1 MTEHILVGFA
11 IIIVAGTLAQ
21 WLAWKFNLPSILLL
35 MIIGIIIGP
44 VSGYINP
51 DEFFGDILFP
61 FVSISVAIILFE
73 GGLSLHFNEF
83 TQISGVVRNLITIGN
98 IVTWGLTTII
108 SYYVLKL
115 PLGLS
120 LLISA
125 ILVVTGPT
133 VIIPMLRQIKPK
145 GKINAILKWE
155 GIVNDPIGA
164 ILALLVFEILISSGP
179 KEATTVALLT
189 IFKSLSIGL
198 ILGGLTSM
206 IIVYLLRKEFIP
218 DYLQSPFMLTMVIG
232 VFALSNTMQS
242 ESGLLTV
249 TVMGMILANQ
259 KFVTIHHI
267 VEFKENLRVLLIS
280 ILFIVLSARLQWN
293 DLQLLDWRSF
303 IFVSL
308 LILIVRPASIFISTI
323 KSGLSIKE
331 KIFLSGMA
339 PRGIVAAAIT
349 SLFALEL
356 PENSMAGAETL
367 VPLMFLVIIVTIT
380 VYGLTASSLA
390 KKLDLSEANPQG
402 CLIVG
407 AHKLGRSLAK
417 ALNDEHFKTLL
428 IDTNRSNVMQA
439 RMEGLNAV
447 TGNILSESIVE
458 EIDLDGIGKLIAL
471 TTNNEVNSLAALQ
484 FSKIFGS
491 TNVFQVG
498 MDRNNDGKIDE
509 VSRELRGKILFSDSA
524 LMCTLEELIVDDSVI
539 SSTKITEEFDFAK
552 MKEKYGEQNI
562 IPLFLIT
569 PGHELLVYSID
580 NKPDP
585 KPGDILMSIII
596 KKDKAKIR
604 GTHENN

>member
-1 MTEHILVGFA
+1 MTEHILVSFA
-11 IIIVAGTLAQ
+11 IIVVAGTIAQ
-21 WLAWKFNLPSILLL
+21 WLSWKFNLPSILLL
-35 MIIGIIIGP
+35 MIIGIFIGP

-51 DEFFGDILFP
+51 DQFFGDILFP

-83 TQISGVVRNLITIGN
+83 KQISSIVRNLITIGN
-98 IVTWGLTTII
+98 VVTWGLTTLI
-108 SYYVLKL
+108 SFYVLKL
-115 PLGLS
+115 PLGLA

-145 GKINAILKWE
+145 GKVNSILKWE

-164 ILALLVFEILISSGP
+164 ILAVLVFEILISSGP
-179 KEATTVALLT
+179 KEATAVVILT
-189 IFKSLSIGL
+189 IIKSLLIGL
-198 ILGGLTSM
+198 VLGSLIS
-206 IIVYLLRKEFIP
+206 IVIVYLLKRELVP
-218 DYLQSPFMLTMVIG
+218 DYLQSPFMLAMVIG
-232 VFALSNTMQS
+232 AFALSNTLQS

-249 TVMGMILANQ
+249 TIMGMILANQ
-259 KFVTIHHI
+259 KYVIINHI
-267 VEFKENLRVLLIS
+267 IEFKENLRVLLIS
-280 ILFIVLSARLQWN
+280 FLFIVLSARLQLS
-293 DLQLLDWRSF
+293 DLQQLDWSSF
-303 IFVSL
+303 VFTGL
-308 LILIVRPASIFISTI
+308 LILLVRPASIFVSTI
-323 KSGLSIKE
+323 RSGLSLKE
-331 KIFLSGMA
+331 KLFLSGMA

-356 PENSMAGAETL
+356 TENHITGAESL
-367 VPLMFLVIIVTIT
+367 VPVMFLVIIVTIT
-380 VYGLTASSLA
+380 VYGLTASTLA

-407 AHKLGRSLAK
+407 AHQLGRSLAK

-428 IDTNRSNVMQA
+428 VDTNRSNVMQA
-439 RMEGLNAV
+439 KMEGLSAV
-447 TGNILSESIVE
+447 VGNILSESIIE

-484 FSKIFGS
+484 FARIFGS
-491 TNVFQVG
+491 SNVFQIG
-498 MDRNNDGKIDE
+498 MDRNKDGKLDE

-539 SSTKITEEFDFAK
+539 SSTKITEEFSFDK

-569 PGHELLVYSID
+569 PDHELVVYSVD
-580 NKPDP
+580 NKPEP
-585 KPGDILMSIII
+585 KPGDILMSIVT
-596 KKDKAKIR
+596 KKHKD
-604 GTHENN
+604 

>member
-1 MTEHILVGFA
+1 MTEHILVSFA
-11 IIIVAGTLAQ
+11 IIVVAGTVAQ
-21 WLAWKFNLPSILLL
+21 WLSWKFNLPSILLL
-35 MIIGIIIGP
+35 MVIGIIVGP

-83 TQISGVVRNLITIGN
+83 KQISAIVRNLMTIGN
-98 IVTWGLTTII
+98 IVTWGLTTLI
-108 SYYVLKL
+108 SHYVLNL
-115 PLGLS
+115 PVGLA

-164 ILALLVFEILISSGP
+164 ILALLVFEILISAGP
-179 KEATTVALLT
+179 KEATTIAIIT
-189 IFKSLSIGL
+189 IIKSLGIGL
-198 ILGGLTSM
+198 ILGGLTSAF
-206 IIVYLLRKEFIP
+206 IVYLLKHDAIP
-218 DYLQSPFMLTMVIG
+218 DYLQSPFMLTVVIG
-232 VFALSNTMQS
+232 VFALSNILQS

-259 KFVTIHHI
+259 KYVTIHHI
-267 VEFKENLRVLLIS
+267 IEFKENLRVLLIS
-280 ILFIVLSARLQWN
+280 FLFIILSARLQLS
-293 DLQLLDWRSF
+293 DLQQLDWTSF
-303 IFVSL
+303 LFVGL
-308 LILIVRPASIFISTI
+308 LIVLVRPASIFASTI
-323 KSGLSIKE
+323 KSGLTIKE

-349 SLFALEL
+349 SLFAIEL
-356 PENSMAGAETL
+356 SEKQIAGAEAL
-367 VPLMFLVIIVTIT
+367 VPVMFLVIIVTIT
-380 VYGLTASSLA
+380 VYGLTASTLA

-407 AHKLGRSLAK
+407 AHKLGRSIAK

-428 IDTNRSNVMQA
+428 IDTNRSNVIQA
-439 RMEGLNAV
+439 KMEGLNAV
-447 TGNILSESIVE
+447 VGNILSESIME

-484 FSKIFGS
+484 FSRIFGS
-491 TNVFQVG
+491 KNVFQIG
-498 MDRNNDGKIDE
+498 MDRNKDGKIDE

-524 LMCTLEELIVDDSVI
+524 LMCTLEELIVDDSAI
-539 SSTKITEEFDFAK
+539 SSTKITEEYGFET

-569 PGHELLVYSID
+569 PDHELLVFSKD
-580 NKPDP
+580 NKPTP

-596 KKDKAKIR
+596 KR
-604 GTHENN
+604 

>member
-1 MTEHILVGFA
+1 MTEHILVSFA
-11 IIIVAGTLAQ
+11 IIVVAGTVAQ

-35 MIIGIIIGP
+35 MIIGIAIGP
-44 VSGYINP
+44 VAGYLNP

-83 TQISGVVRNLITIGN
+83 KQISRTIWGIITIGN
-98 IVTWGLTTII
+98 LVTWGLTTVI
-108 SYYVLKL
+108 SYYFLNL
-115 PLGLS
+115 PLGHS

-145 GKINAILKWE
+145 GRVGAILKWE

-164 ILALLVFEILISSGP
+164 ILALLVFEILIAAGP
-179 KEATTVALLT
+179 AEATTIAIYT
-189 IFKSLSIGL
+189 ILKSFIIG
-198 ILGGLTSM
+198 IAMGAATSAF
-206 IIVYLLRKEFIP
+206 IIYLLKKDAVP
-218 DYLQSPFMLTMVIG
+218 DYLQSPFILTMVIG
-232 VFALSNTMQS
+232 VFALSNVLQS

-259 KFVTIHHI
+259 KYVTIHHI
-267 VEFKENLRVLLIS
+267 IEFKENLRVLLIS
-280 ILFIVLSARLQWN
+280 FLFIVLSARLQLS
-293 DLQLLDWRSF
+293 DLQLLNWGSF
-303 IFVSL
+303 LFVAL
-308 LILIVRPASIFISTI
+308 LIIVVRPAAIFASTV
-323 KSGLSIKE
+323 KSGLKIKE

-349 SLFALEL
+349 SLFAIEL
-356 PENSMAGAETL
+356 SEKHITGSETL
-367 VPLMFLVIIVTIT
+367 VPVMFLVIIVTIT
-380 VYGLTASSLA
+380 LYGLTASTLA
-390 KKLDLSEANPQG
+390 KKLDLSESNPQG

-407 AHKLGRSLAK
+407 AHKLGRSIAK

-439 RMEGLNAV
+439 RMEGLNAIA
-447 TGNILSESIVE
+447 GNILSESIIE

-484 FSKIFGS
+484 FSRIFGS
-491 TNVFQVG
+491 SNVFQIG
-498 MDRNNDGKIDE
+498 MDRNKDGKIDE
-509 VSRELRGKILFSDSA
+509 VSRELRGRILFSDSA
-524 LMCTLEELIVDDSVI
+524 LMCTLEELIVDDSAI
-539 SSTKITEEFDFAK
+539 SSTKITEEFNYEK

-569 PGHELLVYSID
+569 PDHELLVYSKD
-580 NKPDP
+580 NKPVP

-596 KKDKAKIR
+596 KNHNIHE
-604 GTHENN
+604 GTP